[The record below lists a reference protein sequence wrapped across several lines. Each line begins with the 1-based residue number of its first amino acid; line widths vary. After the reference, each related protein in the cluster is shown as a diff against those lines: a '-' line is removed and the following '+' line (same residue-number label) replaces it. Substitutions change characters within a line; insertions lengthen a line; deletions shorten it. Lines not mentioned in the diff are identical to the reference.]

1 MNLTMDTLRWLTV
14 KALRGRTWAG
24 LAVYDSPGEPADLRM
39 EKERA
44 PFIGVFTDDADFD
57 LGAEPSAGAE
67 SLYDGGGTVYLVI
80 EVSVAG
86 QMEDVPARAEE
97 EDQDPLDPDMDR
109 AVKDRGTLAATD
121 AALEARIGFIAR
133 QAVDALCAPDNP
145 WAELWRML
153 SPGRGKVSIRRGG
166 SGQDPDQPT
175 QAVRFASR
183 IIRIDCQVLGEPVR
197 GEKLE
202 ADGFWRQFLEA
213 AGADPDL
220 AELANIVSD
229 HLEDPQVENWLV
241 QQRALM
247 ATAKGVRGIGIGPA
261 TEESRE
267 TPTLVHGGLT
277 IAEEREP

>member
-1 MNLTMDTLRWLTV
+1 MNLSMDALRWVTV

-24 LAVYDSPGEPADLRM
+24 LAVYDSPGQPADLRM
-39 EKERA
+39 ETERA

-57 LGAEPSAGAE
+57 LAAEPSANAE

-86 QMEDVPARAEE
+86 QMEDVPTRAEE
-97 EDQDPLDPDMDR
+97 EDADPIDPDFDR

-153 SPGRGKVSIRRGG
+153 APGRGKVSIRRGG
-166 SGQDPDQPT
+166 SGQDPDQPA

-183 IIRIDCQVLGEPVR
+183 IIRIDCQVLAEPVR
-197 GEKLE
+197 GEPQPE
-202 ADGFWRQFLEA
+202 GGFWRMFLEA
-213 AGADPDL
+213 AAHDADL
-220 AELANIVSD
+220 AGLADVVSD
-229 HLEDPQVENWLV
+229 HLEDANVENWLV
-241 QQRALM
+241 QQRGMM

-261 TEESRE
+261 TEESQE
-267 TPTLVHGGLT
+267 TPTLKGLT

>member
-39 EKERA
+39 ETERA

-57 LGAEPSAGAE
+57 LAAEQHAGAE

-86 QMEDVPARAEE
+86 QMEDVPTRADD

-145 WAELWRML
+145 WAELWRIL
-153 SPGRGKVSIRRGG
+153 APGRGKVSIRRGG

-183 IIRIDCQVLGEPVR
+183 IIRMDLQVLGEPVK
-197 GEKLE
+197 GEELPL
-202 ADGFWRQFLEA
+202 DGFWFKFLQA
-213 AGADPDL
+213 AQADPDL
-220 AELANIVSD
+220 GELANIVQD
-229 HLEDPQVENWLV
+229 HLDGTGEEKWLV
-241 QQRALM
+241 KQRASML
-247 ATAKGVRGIGIGPA
+247 TDRGVRGVGIGPA
-261 TEESRE
+261 TQESRE
-267 TPTLVHGGLT
+267 TPLLAEDGLT
-277 IAEEREP
+277 IAEDREP